1 MEILEKI
8 IEMNGLIFAFLFVG
22 LIMFLSFWIS
32 KNLLRGKIPGAAI
45 AILIGLGLAFLGD
58 KKGISDIPIFAG
70 IA

>member
-22 LIMFLSFWIS
+22 LIMLLSFWIS

-45 AILIGLGLAFLGD
+45 AILI
-58 KKGISDIPIFAG
+58 
-70 IA
+70 